1 MTSHKRYGEVFQDE
15 AGEWRWRVIAGN
27 GEIVASS
34 GEGFR
39 RLDMAARA
47 LGGADIEFDEYRV
60 EGLDANLT

>member
-1 MTSHKRYGEVFQDE
+1 MTPRNRYGEVYKDE

-34 GEGFR
+34 GEGFK

-47 LGGADIEFDEYRV
+47 LGGARIEFEEYRV